1 MRLFAFIL
9 AALLYF
15 PTIASAELGPETNK
29 LIRSF
34 SVADEL
40 LYNGVIGE
48 ECYPLGF
55 DFDSH
60 DEILKQQLRLRRIKP
75 IHYLDGDIGRLQ
87 LNTFTLCP
95 IEGIATI
102 QAYLRVVLSDSSND
116 HIIIG
121 WDIGHVNQNYSTD
134 DINRELKNLIDEKL
148 SEFIGAWM
156 EVEDLG
162 SQHSVN
168 QF

>member
-1 MRLFAFIL
+1 MRLYTLIL
-9 AALLYF
+9 AASLYF
-15 PTIASAELGPETNK
+15 PTISSAELGPETNK

-34 SVADEL
+34 SIVVEL
-40 LYNGVIGE
+40 LCNGVIGE

-55 DFDSH
+55 DFESH

-75 IHYLDGDIGRLQ
+75 VHYLDGEIGRLL

-95 IEGIATI
+95 IEGIATV
-102 QAYLRVVLSDSSND
+102 QAYLRVVSSDSSNA

-134 DINRELKNLIDEKL
+134 EIDRELKIL
-148 SEFIGAWM
+148 
-156 EVEDLG
+156 
-162 SQHSVN
+162 
-168 QF
+168 